1 MRSLRSMNDLKS
13 TLSRLGSSEHVEP
26 TRSSQSFSTGDGNR
40 KGDCDCDKGE
50 GAKGG
55 SELRLSC
62 INFRDCGM
70 ISESLNQGFVYRSSQ
85 VVRWA

>member
-1 MRSLRSMNDLKS
+1 MRSLRSLNDLKS

-26 TRSSQSFSTGDGNR
+26 NRSSQSFSTGDGDR
-40 KGDCDCDKGE
+40 KGDCEKGE
-50 GAKGG
+50 RAKGG

-85 VVRWA
+85 VVR